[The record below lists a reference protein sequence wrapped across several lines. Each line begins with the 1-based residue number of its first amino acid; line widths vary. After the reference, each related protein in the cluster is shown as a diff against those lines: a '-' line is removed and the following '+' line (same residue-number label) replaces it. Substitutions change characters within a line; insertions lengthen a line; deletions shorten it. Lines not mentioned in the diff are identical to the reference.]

1 VLTLDGSRGEGG
13 GQILRTALGLSIVTG
28 RPFRIEK
35 IRAGRSKPGLL
46 RQHLTAVRAAKE
58 IGDAVVE
65 GDALGSK
72 ALAFTPRGLRAGNHR
87 FDIGSAG
94 SATLVLQTILPAL
107 LHADAP
113 STITL
118 EGGTHNPS
126 SPPFPFLRDAFAPL
140 LARMGVRLDLDLE
153 TAGFYPAGGGR
164 MRAVVHPRSDLEP
177 LLLLDRGEI
186 RQRLVRVIAHRIPEH
201 VARREIDTLGSLGWS
216 DADAEIE
223 EVQSPGAGN
232 VLVAS
237 VRCDHVTEVFTGFGE
252 RGVRAEDVAR
262 RVAKEAQAW
271 LDAGVPVG
279 EHLAD
284 QLILPMALSSGASAF
299 RTVAP
304 SMHLTTQL
312 ETVRLFLE
320 RDFDVT
326 EFGTGRYEIRC
337 GRFDS
342 RRTSASSSSAS

>member
-1 VLTLDGSRGEGG
+1 MTEGASLVLDGSRGEGG
-13 GQILRTALGLSIVTG
+13 GQILRTALGLSIATG

-72 ALAFTPRGLRAGNHR
+72 TLSFTPRGLRPGNHR

-94 SATLVLQTILPAL
+94 SVTLVLQTILPAL

-140 LARMGVRLDLDLE
+140 LARMGVRLDLELD

-164 MRAVVHPRSDLEP
+164 MRATVHPRRDLEP
-177 LLLLDRGEI
+177 LVLLERGAVL
-186 RQRLVRVIAHRIPEH
+186 QRFVRVIAHRIPEH
-201 VARREIDTLGSLGWS
+201 VARREIDTLASLGWE
-216 DADAEIE
+216 DADTEIE
-223 EVQSPGAGN
+223 EVRSPGAGN
-232 VLVAS
+232 VLVATA
-237 VRCDHVTEVFTGFGE
+237 RCAHITEVFTGFGE
-252 RGVRAEDVAR
+252 RGTRAEDVAR

-271 LDAGVPVG
+271 LDADVPVF

-312 ETVRLFLE
+312 ETVRLFLD
-320 RDFDVT
+320 R
-326 EFGTGRYEIRC
+326 EFTATDEGRGVYRVATT
-337 GRFDS
+337 
-342 RRTSASSSSAS
+342 RTQSSLS

>member
-1 VLTLDGSRGEGG
+1 MTDLVLDGSRGEGG

-72 ALAFTPRGLRAGNHR
+72 ALAFTPRGLEPGNHR

-94 SATLVLQTILPAL
+94 SVTLVLQTILPAL
-107 LHADAP
+107 LHADTP

-140 LARMGVRLDLDLE
+140 LARMGARLDLELD
-153 TAGFYPAGGGR
+153 TAGFYPAGGGK
-164 MRAVVHPRSDLEP
+164 MRATVHPRRDLEP
-177 LLLLDRGEI
+177 LVLLERGSI
-186 RQRLVRVIAHRIPEH
+186 LRRIVRVIAHRVPEH
-201 VARREIDTLGSLGWS
+201 VARREIDTLASQGWD
-216 DADAEIE
+216 DADTEIE

-232 VLVAS
+232 VLVATA
-237 VRCDHVTEVFTGFGE
+237 RCEHVTEVFTGFGE
-252 RGVRAEDVAR
+252 RGTRAEDVAR
-262 RVAKEAQAW
+262 GVAKEAQAW
-271 LDAGVPVG
+271 LDAGVPVF

-284 QLILPMALSSGASAF
+284 QLVLPMALSSGASTF

-304 SMHLTTQL
+304 SKHLTTQL
-312 ETVRLFLE
+312 ETVRMFLDRE
-320 RDFDVT
+320 FTVT
-326 EFGTGRYEIRC
+326 DEGRGVHRVATA
-337 GRFDS
+337 
-342 RRTSASSSSAS
+342 RTQSSLA

>member
-1 VLTLDGSRGEGG
+1 MTEGASLVLDGSRGEGG

-72 ALAFTPRGLRAGNHR
+72 TLSFTPRGLRPGNHR

-94 SATLVLQTILPAL
+94 SVTLVLQTILPAL

-140 LARMGVRLDLDLE
+140 LARMGVRLDLELD

-164 MRAVVHPRSDLEP
+164 MRATVHPRRDLEP
-177 LLLLDRGEI
+177 LVLLERGAVL
-186 RQRLVRVIAHRIPEH
+186 QRFVRVIAHRIPEH
-201 VARREIDTLGSLGWS
+201 VARREIDTLASLGWE
-216 DADAEIE
+216 DADTEIE
-223 EVQSPGAGN
+223 EVRSPGAGN
-232 VLVAS
+232 VLVATA
-237 VRCDHVTEVFTGFGE
+237 RCAHVTEVFTGFGE
-252 RGVRAEDVAR
+252 RGTRAEDVAR

-271 LDAGVPVG
+271 LDADVPVF

-312 ETVRLFLE
+312 ETVRLFLD
-320 RDFDVT
+320 R
-326 EFGTGRYEIRC
+326 EFTATDEGRGVYRVATT
-337 GRFDS
+337 
-342 RRTSASSSSAS
+342 RTQSSLS

>member
-1 VLTLDGSRGEGG
+1 MLILDGSRGEGG

-28 RPFRIEK
+28 RAFRIEK

-72 ALAFTPRGLRAGNHR
+72 SLSFTPRGLRAGAHR

-113 STITL
+113 STIVL

-140 LARMGVRLDLDLE
+140 LARMGVRLDLTLE
-153 TAGFYPAGGGR
+153 RAGFYPAGGGL
-164 MRAVVHPRSDLEP
+164 MRATIHPRRDLDP
-177 LLLLDRGEI
+177 LVLLDRGDI
-186 RQRLVRVIAHRIPEH
+186 VQRVVRVIAHRVPEH
-201 VARREIDTLGSLGWS
+201 VARREIDTLASLGWS
-216 DADAEIE
+216 DADTAIE
-223 EVQSPGAGN
+223 EVRSPGAGN
-232 VLVAS
+232 VLIAS
-237 VRCDHVTEVFTGFGE
+237 VRCEHVTEVFTGFGE

-262 RVAKEAQAW
+262 RVAKEAQGW

-284 QLILPMALSSGASAF
+284 QLVIPMALSSGESAF

-304 SMHLTTQL
+304 SLHLSMHLTTQL
-312 ETVRLFLE
+312 ETVRIFLE
-320 RDFDVT
+320 RDFTLTDEGRGVHRVA
-326 EFGTGRYEIRC
+326 TGLP
-337 GRFDS
+337 
-342 RRTSASSSSAS
+342 RRSSPS

>member
-1 VLTLDGSRGEGG
+1 VLILDGSRGEGG

-72 ALAFTPRGLRAGNHR
+72 TLSFSPRGLRAGNHR

-107 LHADAP
+107 LHTDAS

-140 LARMGVRLDLDLE
+140 LARMGVRLDVELE

-164 MRAVVHPRSDLEP
+164 MRAIVHPRTDLAP
-177 LLLLDRGEI
+177 LLLLDRGDI
-186 RQRLVRVIAHRIPEH
+186 RERVLRVIAHRVPEH
-201 VARREIDTLGSLGWS
+201 VARREIDTMRSLGWEE
-216 DADAEIE
+216 ADTEIE

-232 VLVAS
+232 VLVAT
-237 VRCDHVTEVFTGFGE
+237 VRCEHVTEVFTGFGE
-252 RGVRAEDVAR
+252 RGTRAEDVAR
-262 RVAKEAQAW
+262 RVAKEAQSW
-271 LDAGVPVG
+271 LDADVPVG

-284 QLILPMALSSGASAF
+284 QLVIPMALSSGASAF

-312 ETVRLFLE
+312 ETVRVFLD
-320 RDFDVT
+320 R
-326 EFGTGRYEIRC
+326 EFVSTDLGKGRHEIRC
-337 GRFDS
+337 NAR
-342 RRTSASSSSAS
+342 